1 MKISFECSSE
11 EREMIVQQ
19 FEALCSEYPVKEQQ
33 DLINIVSTVLLNI
46 LNSAKESMLQ
56 MAITLVKE
64 TLEQGSTV
72 YQALIKSMDEE
83 SIWNGTEEV
92 DADLVAIDAGESND
106 EVQKILD
113 AWNEAVKNKQYL
125 VVDKTYK
132 S

>member
-1 MKISFECSSE
+1 MKISFECSPE

-19 FEALCSEYPVKEQQ
+19 FEALCSEYPIKEQQ

-72 YQALIKSMDEE
+72 YQALVKSMDEE
-83 SIWNGTEEV
+83 SIWNGTEEA
-92 DADLVAIDAGESND
+92 DADLVAVDAGESND

-113 AWNEAVKNKQYL
+113 AWNKAIKNKQYL
-125 VVDKTYK
+125 VADRTYK

>member
-1 MKISFECSSE
+1 MKISFECSPE

-46 LNSAKESMLQ
+46 LNSVKESMLQ
-56 MAITLVKE
+56 MAISLVKE